1 MFRKTLLFMCA
12 FILCLSLCVLTGG
25 EFSSKAEAAVRGTD
39 NSFIFDISG
48 LSEEMQVGAVFTG
61 IEYKGNL
68 YFVSDTKLYKY
79 TGEQAETGK
88 EPTVIVDNAQHFR
101 IEDDAIFYS
110 KSYSN
115 ALYRIG
121 LNGGKS
127 ERLIKPKY
135 GDCLTGHHTDGYYYL
150 WEKNKFYSVSEKDGS
165 RTLLAKYRG
174 NYNMYSRERSVC
186 FYKDK
191 FFYSYGFTSENGS
204 YASYPGKNCDYKICS
219 KNLDGTGRKTVLNP
233 KGANTEFQFYELKGK
248 LFAVTG
254 TDVYLYNEK
263 KEKFAKVKNVE
274 FPTYW
279 YSDENYEGKMAY
291 DILGSDGTYLYLY
304 RITTEIPPELKDSSE
319 VRVDQCVNTVNIY
332 RVGADWEP
340 ETVFNGVNIR
350 VYSNMHSQGYII
362 SDDEWLGLDYIDED
376 YMCIR
381 YGDED
386 VLTFVIDREGNY
398 LFSLG
403 YFATEEDIP
412 ANYDADESTVQARIR
427 DGKVYVIEHDG
438 GGHVGAV
445 KIISIEEAIAKE
457 NDRKDN
463 REAY

>member
-1 MFRKTLLFMCA
+1 MD
-12 FILCLSLCVLTGG
+12 S
-25 EFSSKAEAAVRGTD
+25 
-39 NSFIFDISG
+39 
-48 LSEEMQVGAVFTG
+48 QV
-61 IEYKGNL
+61 K
-68 YFVSDTKLYKY
+68 
-79 TGEQAETGK
+79 
-88 EPTVIVDNAQHFR
+88 
-101 IEDDAIFYS
+101 
-110 KSYSN
+110 
-115 ALYRIG
+115 
-121 LNGGKS
+121 
-127 ERLIKPKY
+127 
-135 GDCLTGHHTDGYYYL
+135 TGHML
-150 WEKNKFYSVSEKDGS
+150 LIPE
-165 RTLLAKYRG
+165 RTVNTR
-174 NYNMYSRERSVC
+174 
-186 FYKDK
+186 
-191 FFYSYGFTSENGS
+191 
-204 YASYPGKNCDYKICS
+204 YAP
-219 KNLDGTGRKTVLNP
+219 KTLNP
-233 KGANTEFQFYELKGK
+233 KGANTEFQFYELEGK

-340 ETVFNGVNIR
+340 ETVFSGVNIR

-457 NDRKDN
+457 NERKDN